1 MPQRG
6 EMFHILIET
15 SFVRA
20 GLLLAAIA
28 GLGTSAGC
36 ARTPGGAAG
45 QPPRQLILRMT
56 VDGIITPDNFYYLA
70 LDFSG
75 DESQGPIPVF
85 GPPWGNGWGA
95 GSITHYVR
103 IRGNQ
108 AEVYRIRPGTN
119 LLEQDFLGRP
129 FDYLPPINSGVV
141 QVTLDLDTLLPT
153 NSSVTFVNVNY
164 IATDRVDVDPRFTGP
179 KLVDAFGDSGT
190 RFISIPIRTNRV
202 FTNLDFPS
210 PVEPRGDAL
219 LVPDRLP
226 ANAPNLDI
234 VDWRIEVRR
243 Q

>member
-1 MPQRG
+1 
-6 EMFHILIET
+6 MFHDLRSIPSII
-15 SFVRA
+15 A
-20 GLLLAAIA
+20 IIGLLAV
-28 GLGTSAGC
+28 GGGC

-45 QPPRQLILRMT
+45 QPSRQLILTMT
-56 VDGIITPDNFYYLA
+56 VDGVITPDRFYFLA

-75 DESQGPIPVF
+75 DDSRGPIPVF

-119 LLEQDFLGRP
+119 LLESEFLGRP
-129 FDYLPPINSGVV
+129 FDYRPPINSGTLT
-141 QVTLDLDTLLPT
+141 VTLDLDTLIPT
-153 NSSVTFVNVNY
+153 NSTATFVNINI

-179 KLVDAFGDSGT
+179 KLVDAFGDTGT
-190 RFISIPIRTNRV
+190 RFVSIPIRTNRV

-210 PVEPRGDAL
+210 PIEPRGDVL

-226 ANAPNLDI
+226 TNAPNLDV
-234 VDWRIEVRR
+234 VDWRFEVRR